1 MGAILSRLAG
11 RRRSRSGAAGLAWGL
26 GLLLGLIAISVFA
39 PLFAHEGQDAI
50 HLEVRGLAPSWHH
63 LFGTDDLGR
72 DTLLRVLVG
81 GRVSLA
87 VALLSTLVS
96 LVVGIGL
103 GLVAG
108 YRGGRI
114 DGLVSHSTDVV
125 LSLPMFFV
133 LLVLGSYWGAGF
145 ATLCLVIG
153 LTNWMPVARL
163 VRAATQSLR
172 DRAFVEA
179 GRALGFTTWRI
190 LMRHVLPNAA
200 APILVAAALAASQ
213 AILVEAALG
222 FLGLGLRPPTPSWGV
237 MLRDAQEHVFDAPWV
252 AVFPGG
258 MLCLTTLALQA
269 VADGIRDRLD
279 PRRRQA

>member
-1 MGAILSRLAG
+1 MMPAVESRPPHVAG
-11 RRRSRSGAAGLAWGL
+11 RRAPAGLVWGL
-26 GLLLGLIAISVFA
+26 GLLGVLVAISVFA
-39 PLFAHEGQDAI
+39 PLFAGAGRDAV
-50 HLEVRGLAPSWHH
+50 HLEIRRLGPSWQHW
-63 LFGTDDLGR
+63 FGTDDLGR
-72 DTLLRVLVG
+72 DTLLRVLLG

-96 LVVGIGL
+96 LLIGTSL

-108 YRGGRI
+108 YRGGRV
-114 DGLVSHSTDVV
+114 DALVSHSTDVV
-125 LSLPMFFV
+125 LSMPMFFV

-179 GRALGFTTWRI
+179 GRALGYTTRRI
-190 LMRHVLPNAA
+190 LLRHVLPNAA

-213 AILVEAALG
+213 AILIEAALG
-222 FLGLGLRPPTPSWGV
+222 FLGMGLRPPTASWGV

-252 AVFPGG
+252 ALFPGG

-279 PRRRQA
+279 PRLRHA